1 MGNGG
6 RTILWIAILAV
17 VVLIILYALGFF
29 SAEVEGELEAPNVD
43 VSAEGGSIP
52 DVDVDAGEIEVG
64 TEEEVVEV
72 PTIDVEEAGEP
83 DEE

>member
-52 DVDVDAGEIEVG
+52 DVDVDVGEIEVG